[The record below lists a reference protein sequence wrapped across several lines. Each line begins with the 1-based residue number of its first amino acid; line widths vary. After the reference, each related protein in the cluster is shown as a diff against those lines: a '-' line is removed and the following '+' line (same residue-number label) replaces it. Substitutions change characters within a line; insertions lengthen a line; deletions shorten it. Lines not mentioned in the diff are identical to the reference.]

1 MQNTILQSY
10 LHQHYKII
18 IFSGIL
24 LLFILGFL
32 PQNLLWI
39 ILSTLLLIIVIS
51 VISLYQK
58 NYPKNSIQ
66 EEFLIEADESTTIQQ
81 DWMKIENDQDVEHI
95 FQLFLENSLQL
106 IRQVLVTNTV
116 VLLFINYSKKEFSI
130 RHRVSK
136 HLEFFIPQNTFD
148 ISKGLPGLVLRNRQA
163 LIENH
168 LPTGQEII
176 PYYRINDNPARSFAA
191 VPIYYKDFIFG
202 ILCIDSDVEEAF
214 SNDDLDILKHF
225 GNLISIQLF
234 GSNKLYE
241 YEAENW
247 LANTLFEVSQQMN
260 QLASV
265 DHLWTYLIKKI
276 PDIIPCDRLSISE
289 KINETTAQIVQ
300 INKGIGNLKNFRQ
313 FSLNEGIIGWVIR
326 KNQPLLVEDFSNK
339 ENYVPRFFTQET
351 SAAEYLSLLAL
362 PITSGKNV
370 LGAICLESFQPKSF
384 KEQHKRILLTICNH
398 AATLYLTNQS
408 IHSLRQIS
416 YKDPEL
422 DIENINAFKYIF
434 PKEYNRATRLN
445 YPVSLLYIRSN
456 FQMKE
461 PNLTIE
467 NHSLNEFLTL
477 ILPLIDKSDYIFRL
491 SKDAFAILLC
501 GADGSASKALA
512 ENIVQKVSDKKVWA
526 DGSVLDFHVNIG
538 IVSHSWLTEDCEKS
552 LELGEQTVQQAKG
565 KGMNKIAHYSP
576 TAPATT
582 ENK

>member
-1 MQNTILQSY
+1 MQSTNLQSY
-10 LHQHYKII
+10 LHKHYKII

-39 ILSTLLLIIVIS
+39 ILSTLLLIIVVS
-51 VISLYQK
+51 VVSLYQK
-58 NYPKNSIQ
+58 NYPKNSVQ
-66 EEFLIEADESTTIQQ
+66 EIPIEEVESTTAQQ

-106 IRQVLVTNTV
+106 IKQVLVTNTV

-130 RHRVSK
+130 RHRVTK
-136 HLEFFIPQNTFD
+136 HPESLIPQNTFD
-148 ISKGLPGLVLRNRQA
+148 LSKGLPGLVLRNRQA

-168 LPTGQEII
+168 LPPGQEII
-176 PYYRINDNPARSFAA
+176 PYYRTNDNPARSFAA
-191 VPIYYKDFIFG
+191 VPVYYKDFIFG

-214 SNDDLDILKHF
+214 SNDDLDILKNF

-265 DHLWTYLIKKI
+265 DQLWNYLMKKI
-276 PDIIPCDRLSISE
+276 PDIIQCDRLSISE
-289 KINETTAQIVQ
+289 KLNDTTAQIVQ
-300 INKGIGNLKNFRQ
+300 INGGIGNLKNYRQ
-313 FSLNEGIIGWVIR
+313 FSLNEGIVGWVIR

-339 ENYVPRFFTQET
+339 ENYVPRFFSQET
-351 SAAEYLSLLAL
+351 PAAEYLSLLAL

-370 LGAICLESFQPKSF
+370 LGAICLESFKPKNF

-398 AATLYLTNQS
+398 AATIYLTNQS

-416 YKDPEL
+416 FKDPEL

-434 PKEYNRATRLN
+434 PKEYHRATRLN
-445 YPVSLLYIRSN
+445 YPVSLLYIRSYL
-456 FQMKE
+456 QMKE
-461 PNLTIE
+461 PSSTIE
-467 NHSLNEFLTL
+467 NHSLNDFLTL

-491 SKDAFAILLC
+491 SKDTFAILLC
-501 GADGSASKALA
+501 GADGLASKAIA

-526 DGSVLDFHVNIG
+526 DGSVVDFYVNIG
-538 IVSHSWLTEDCEKS
+538 IVSHSWLTGDGENA
-552 LELGEQTVQQAKG
+552 LELGEQTVNQAKQQ
-565 KGMNKIAHYSP
+565 GMNKIAHYSP
-576 TAPATT
+576 TATT